1 MAGLK
6 EECERVSL
14 SLLQETEESE
24 LEHDLLKILNEEDA
38 TVHVGKQTGEVCM
51 QNRPVPHHHPHQ
63 MRSELARL
71 TDEITLR
78 TLCFLSAQD
87 LCALA
92 QTSKHFS
99 YLCQANVVWRR
110 LYALRWD
117 PQSVEDEHLADVDIL
132 PWYKLYKE
140 KDIAELLEVLKDA
153 PDEMQIIYKQMIA
166 ARRTETPTLASQPLP
181 DDTSLFS
188 SLATAG
194 NQMGTMQHTI
204 QAFRKTHG
212 LPLGSGVQ
220 KPCKAE
226 ECKWSELWPFVLA
239 CTTCGNLH
247 LCREELCRE
256 RQLDGSSKLL
266 VCPISGRCFNRM
278 LTEREEEEEGGGG
291 NNDDDGN
298 GNVGGS
304 GGNGGG
310 GSAAA
315 DWNAEEGMGGRL
327 GRAFYAGYNAD
338 AKELQHRF
346 GIRF

>member
-1 MAGLK
+1 VGHMARLK
-6 EECERVSL
+6 EDCERDS
-14 SLLQETEESE
+14 LQETEE
-24 LEHDLLKILNEEDA
+24 LEHDLLEILNEEDDKSHVED
-38 TVHVGKQTGEVCM
+38 VHVQH
-51 QNRPVPHHHPHQ
+51 RPIPHHHHPG
-63 MRSELARL
+63 RSKLACL
-71 TDEITLR
+71 NDEITLR

-99 YLCQANVVWRR
+99 YICQANVVWRR

-117 PQSVEDEHLADVDIL
+117 PQTVEDEHLADVDIL
-132 PWYKLYKE
+132 PWYQLYKE
-140 KDIAELLEVLKDA
+140 KDIAELLKVLQDAA
-153 PDEMQIIYKQMIA
+153 PDEIQVIYKHMIA

-181 DDTSLFS
+181 DDTYLFS
-188 SLATAG
+188 SPATAG
-194 NQMGTMQHTI
+194 YQMGTMQHTI

-220 KPCKAE
+220 EPCKAGD
-226 ECKWSELWPFVLA
+226 CNWSELRAFVLA
-239 CTTCGNLH
+239 CTICGNLH

-256 RQLDGSSKLL
+256 RQLDCSSKLL

-291 NNDDDGN
+291 NNNDDDGN
-298 GNVGGS
+298 GNGVGD

-310 GSAAA
+310 SSSAA